1 MSALAELAAIR
12 AMDGL
17 HLRATAIAENVA
29 NANSVSVRLKS
40 VDFEAALRE
49 AARGG
54 LKSLAAFRP
63 MMTTDPVARAGG
75 EVRLD
80 LEMANAAATSM
91 RYAALTDILN
101 RQMQLNRL
109 AARWGQ

>member
-1 MSALAELAAIR
+1 MSAVSELAAIR

-17 HLRATAIAENVA
+17 YLRAAAIAENVA
-29 NANSVSVRLKS
+29 NANSVSVRLKT
-40 VDFEAALRE
+40 VDFETALRE

-54 LKSLAAFRP
+54 LNSLAAFRP
-63 MMTTDPVARAGG
+63 TMTTDPVAVAGG

-80 LEMANAAATSM
+80 LEMANASATSM

>member
-1 MSALAELAAIR
+1 MSTVSELAAIR

-17 HLRATAIAENVA
+17 YMRATAIAENVA
-29 NANSVSVRLKS
+29 NANSVSVRLRT
-40 VDFEAALRE
+40 VNFETALRE
-49 AARGG
+49 AAQGG
-54 LKSLAAFRP
+54 LNSLAAFRP
-63 MMTTDPVARAGG
+63 TMTIDPAFVAGG

-80 LEMANAAATSM
+80 LEMANASATSM

-109 AARWGQ
+109 AVRWGQ